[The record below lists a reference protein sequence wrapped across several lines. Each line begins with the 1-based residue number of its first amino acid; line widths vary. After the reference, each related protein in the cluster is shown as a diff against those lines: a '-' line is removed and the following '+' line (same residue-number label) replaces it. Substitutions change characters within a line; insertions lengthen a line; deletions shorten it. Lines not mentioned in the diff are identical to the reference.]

1 MTGLTDNFA
10 RPSVVTELC
19 GQLSR
24 IYSVVMEL
32 FHPLSRSR
40 RAIEFGSAQRE
51 KYIITYIDRVI
62 AREIAEEIGRDIER
76 ERESEKGEMHVYVL
90 SLR

>member
-10 RPSVVTELC
+10 GPSVVTELC
-19 GQLSR
+19 RQLSR

-32 FHPLSRSR
+32 FHPLSRSL

-62 AREIAEEIGRDIER
+62 AREIAEEIERD
-76 ERESEKGEMHVYVL
+76 L
-90 SLR
+90 